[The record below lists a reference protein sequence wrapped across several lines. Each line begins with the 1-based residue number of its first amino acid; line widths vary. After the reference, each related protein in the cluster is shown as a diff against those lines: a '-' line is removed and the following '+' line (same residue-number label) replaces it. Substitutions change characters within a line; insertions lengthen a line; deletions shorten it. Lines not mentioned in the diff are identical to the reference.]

1 MNNKENK
8 IIKKICLEICQEFG
22 ECLKRKE
29 NPNACENCKTVFFAW
44 CVKKAIK
51 KYKEKTR

>member
-51 KYKEKTR
+51 KYKEKTK